1 MIPAQTPFKRHG
13 NESNVDSAILTH
25 VFSGLTRDDEAL
37 HDDRIRLWDEFNRAW
52 LTTLQRQHDMTED
65 MYRTNQAVQEP
76 YSLMNSQ
83 ALEQLSRELVR
94 LCDMVERFGLVDYQ
108 MGVQEEEIMD
118 CKLPFFPLASIPS
131 FPWLCRKWD
140 ANPHSHF

>member
-1 MIPAQTPFKRHG
+1 MSIFSLVGMPIVQDTGPNATICF
-13 NESNVDSAILTH
+13 SVLTH
-25 VFSGLTRDDEAL
+25 AFTGLTRDDEAL

-52 LTTLQRQHDMTED
+52 LTALQRQHDMTED

-83 ALEQLSRELVR
+83 ALEQLSRELIR

-118 CKLPFFPLASIPS
+118 CKFSFFPLASIPS
-131 FPWLCRKWD
+131 IP
-140 ANPHSHF
+140 